1 VPHSTTRVREWL
13 RRYLPAEAAG
23 LLTALTGAL
32 VTQRLTGSPVAAAFA
47 GSICETAGY
56 YATIATRD
64 VARHRRHMSTL
75 RAVART
81 GRDLTV
87 EFGAAEAV
95 DSLFVRPALMYTGPL
110 LTGGFV
116 SGTVIGK
123 LAADV
128 VFYALAICGYELRK
142 RIFDRQGG
150 TDRVA

>member
-1 VPHSTTRVREWL
+1 VTTRFREWL

-23 LLTALTGAL
+23 LLAALTGAL
-32 VTQRLTGSPVAAAFA
+32 VTHRLTGSPVAAAFA
-47 GSICETAGY
+47 GSACEAAGY
-56 YATIATRD
+56 YATIAARD
-64 VARHRRHMSTL
+64 VARHRRDMTTP
-75 RAVART
+75 RALART

-95 DSLFVRPALMYTGPL
+95 DSLLVRPALMYTGPL

-116 SGTVIGK
+116 TGTVIGK
-123 LAADV
+123 VSADV
-128 VFYALAICGYELRK
+128 VFYALAITGYELRK